1 VRLKFFP
8 RKKKESAG
16 ETTKAESRSSNLLP
30 KAAWAVSTLMLIV
43 LAIVV
48 FQTFT
53 GISFFSLI
61 KNFNSS
67 AGAQSVSSLP
77 NLAETQSYQSISRRA
92 NLNTNLPQGYRK
104 SVVDYTVEQGDSIF
118 GISKK
123 YSVKPES
130 ILWANYA
137 QLNDDPQLISVGT
150 KLEIPPVDGILYEW
164 QDGDTLDNVAARYKA
179 NKEDILLW
187 PGNNLDMTNPVI
199 QPGMMIMIPGG
210 YRELKPWVIAVTASN
225 TAGVSA
231 KISGPGSCTPSGGAM
246 GSGSFIW
253 PTAHPG
259 QISGNDYWE
268 GHRALDMMCYQ
279 GDAIFASDSGV
290 VIYSGP
296 IGGGYGNLV
305 AIDHGNGWLTL
316 YAHLS
321 AFNVTCGQNVSRGQ
335 VIAAC
340 GSTGNSTGAHLHFE
354 VRKGSAFI
362 NPWQVLQY

>member
-1 VRLKFFP
+1 MRLKFFP
-8 RKKKESAG
+8 RKKKEPTG
-16 ETTKAESRSSNLLP
+16 ETTKAESRTSNWLP
-30 KAAWAVSTLMLIV
+30 KAAWAVSALMIII

-53 GISFFSLI
+53 GNSIFSLLRD
-61 KNFNSS
+61 FNSS

-92 NLNTNLPQGYRK
+92 NLNTTLPKGYRK
-104 SVVDYTVEQGDSIF
+104 SMVDYTVELGDSIF

-137 QLNDDPQLISVGT
+137 KLNDDPQLISVGT
-150 KLEIPPVDGILYEW
+150 KLNIPPVDGILYEW
-164 QDGDTLDNVAARYKA
+164 QEGDTLDNVAARYKA
-179 NKEDILLW
+179 KKEDILLW

-199 QPGMMIMIPGG
+199 QPGTMIMIPGG

-225 TAGVSA
+225 QAGVSA
-231 KISGPGSCTPSGGAM
+231 KISVQGSCTPSGGAM
-246 GSGSFIW
+246 GSGFFIW
-253 PTAHPG
+253 PTAHQG
-259 QISGNDYWE
+259 QISGNDYWS

-296 IGGGYGNLV
+296 IGGGYGILV

-340 GSTGNSTGAHLHFE
+340 GDTGNSTGAHLHFE

-362 NPWQVLQY
+362 NPWQVLQ